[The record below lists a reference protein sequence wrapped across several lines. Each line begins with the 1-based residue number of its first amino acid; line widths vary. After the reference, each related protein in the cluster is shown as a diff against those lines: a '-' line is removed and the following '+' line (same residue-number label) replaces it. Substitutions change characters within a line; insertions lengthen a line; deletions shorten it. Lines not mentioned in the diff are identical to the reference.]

1 MPNYLKVIALSTQET
16 EKVCLWALLLET
28 NQAKQFLK
36 CTISST
42 PHMHIHDFS
51 QCATTIG
58 WAMHYHRMNIIMYG
72 NKRLTKT

>member
-1 MPNYLKVIALSTQET
+1 MPNFLKVIALSTQET

-28 NQAKQFLK
+28 NQAQQFLK

-42 PHMHIHDFS
+42 PHMHIHDLS
-51 QCATTIG
+51 IG